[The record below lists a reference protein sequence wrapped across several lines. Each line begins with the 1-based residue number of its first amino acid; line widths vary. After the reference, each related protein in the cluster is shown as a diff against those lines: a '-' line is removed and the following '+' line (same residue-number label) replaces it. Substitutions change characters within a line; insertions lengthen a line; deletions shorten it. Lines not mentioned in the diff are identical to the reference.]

1 MASCTGAGGD
11 FQSPLHEHPFM
22 YSHRALEMITT
33 QAQDF
38 ESCFNQTADDL
49 SGMFLHLNRLNTK
62 TGFSD
67 YLLRTREEVLAS
79 KDGLLCE
86 YVDVNGISN
95 SAKGALEAAFRMA
108 CRTLVIAQILQQTK
122 NPGPSWVHL
131 VSTQY
136 WVGMVFTLQNITIDL
151 DGSISVNIKNISS
164 AKGARAVKARHE
176 RMQPLK
182 TEVER
187 LAKEKAPPKGWQS
200 DRQAA
205 MALKDDVSKF
215 AKANGSKDVTVKTL
229 ANWLSSM
236 KNIPRREN

>member
-1 MASCTGAGGD
+1 MALCKGIFGN
-11 FQSPLHEHPFM
+11 FQSPLHEHLFM
-22 YSHRALEMITT
+22 YTHRALEMITT

-86 YVDVNGISN
+86 YIDVNGISN
-95 SAKGALEAAFRMA
+95 SAESALEAAFRMA
-108 CRTLVIAQILQQTK
+108 CRSLVIAQILQKSK
-122 NPGPSWVHL
+122 NLGPSWVHL

-151 DGSISVNIKNISS
+151 DGSISVNIKYISS
-164 AKGARAVKARHE
+164 AKGSRAVKARHE

-187 LAKEKAPPKGWQS
+187 LAIEKAPPKGWQS

-205 MALKDDVSKF
+205 MAIKNDVSKF
-215 AKANGSKDVTVKTL
+215 AKENNSKDAEVKTISR
-229 ANWLSSM
+229 WLSTM
-236 KNIPRREN
+236 KNIPKREK